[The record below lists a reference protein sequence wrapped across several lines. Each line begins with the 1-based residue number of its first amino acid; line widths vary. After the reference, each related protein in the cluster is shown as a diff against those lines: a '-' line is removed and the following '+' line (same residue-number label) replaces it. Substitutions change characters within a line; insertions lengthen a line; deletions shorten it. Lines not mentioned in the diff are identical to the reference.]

1 MIEIVKNKM
10 RDLLKEKEVSLAMN
24 YDRKGNILRDKG
36 SDINGKTIDPG
47 EGCCKS
53 YIKEGDV
60 PADMI
65 DQVKKNEEDVGGIT
79 GKSEEVKRIREL
91 AQNYSME
98 DEPVLLLGETG
109 VGKSHT
115 AELIHRHSGRKGKFV
130 VAGAPNLQ
138 EGLFECT
145 LFGHKKGAFTDAK
158 SDRQGLVEEARD
170 GTLFIDEISG
180 VPVSIQARLL
190 RFIESK
196 KYRVLGESFER
207 EANVRIIAASNKDLV
222 KAIENNEFR
231 EDLYYRLNVLEIMI
245 PPLRDRK
252 EDIEDFVRE
261 KQTYLKGKKI
271 GPGFME
277 ALYNHEWPGN
287 VRELFTVLKRAGIC
301 CNSPITGKDI
311 KNMINQNNVEK
322 SFDETN
328 DKLERIWNEL
338 KAGKTFWEAVK
349 KPYLDRELNRCEAKT
364 LSKKH

>member
-1 MIEIVKNKM
+1 MKTKMSHKDTQRGTKKKSFSYKLVRVSSCNFVAKNKKINH
-10 RDLLKEKEVSLAMN
+10 RVHRGKIIPGTEKSFPGQEKSFLEMFE
-24 YDRKGNILRDKG
+24 
-36 SDINGKTIDPG
+36 PG
-47 EGCCKS
+47 EGFYRS
-53 YIKEGDV
+53 YTKKVNV

-65 DQVKKNEEDVGGIT
+65 DRVKKDDADVGGIT
-79 GKSEEVKRIREL
+79 GKSEKMKQIRQL
-91 AQNYSME
+91 VLNYSKE
-98 DEPVLLLGETG
+98 NEPVLLLGETG
-109 VGKSHT
+109 VGKNHT
-115 AELIHRHSGRKGKFV
+115 AELIHRHSGREGRFV
-130 VAGAPNLQ
+130 VASAPNLQ

-158 SDRQGLVEEARD
+158 SDRQGLVEEARA

-222 KAIENNEFR
+222 KAIENKEFR

-252 EDIEDFVRE
+252 EDIQDFVRH
-261 KQTYLKGKKI
+261 KQTYLKGKEI

-287 VRELFTVLKRAGIC
+287 IRELITVLKRAGIC
-301 CNSPITGKDI
+301 CKSP
-311 KNMINQNNVEK
+311 
-322 SFDETN
+322 
-328 DKLERIWNEL
+328 
-338 KAGKTFWEAVK
+338 
-349 KPYLDRELNRCEAKT
+349 
-364 LSKKH
+364 